1 MLCIGY
7 TTRWR
12 SLRDIYTTEGRRP
25 EVVYTVETDTELH
38 NRLVPWGI
46 ATRLRSNG
54 IKTAI
59 RHGMGSHREQ
69 RNAKEVELR
78 EILPTTAATDIDL
91 DAIILD

>member
-1 MLCIGY
+1 MY
-7 TTRWR
+7 
-12 SLRDIYTTEGRRP
+12 
-25 EVVYTVETDTELH
+25 
-38 NRLVPWGI
+38 NRLVPRGI

-69 RNAKEVELR
+69 RNAKEVELG
-78 EILPTTAATDIDL
+78 EILATTAVTDIDL